1 MDTLRSTLTRLHLI
15 GIAQFVDRTAR
26 RLFIVSVKFL
36 RSISRFPVVGRILE
50 PLLVRLD
57 RDHHL
62 HLDQTE
68 LLRVCRALSNQQ
80 LSYWVGGGWGLDILV
95 GCETRR
101 HGDLDF
107 VLANFKVDMPV
118 VALVLAELGYQRKI
132 PLGGTMWFPDA
143 EVYGD
148 DHGHHIEIMNI
159 NWKLLATASSLLG
172 PRSTPDPAIA
182 NHSEQPTEILLAK
195 CTSTGEIDGVSLPI
209 LSAAAQ
215 QLFHLGYERR
225 NEDWHAENIFRLI
238 SIREAGSTELALS
251 QQRSGSQPPSTLLLV
266 PIFSFPPDLWRLCR
280 LYRNDLDLMPPHVTL
295 AFPFLPLASVTPDV
309 VRHLSTVLSG
319 IEAFDFELNQVRWF
333 GTNVVYL
340 EPSES
345 DSFRSIIELL
355 QREFPDFHPYDGAF
369 DSVIP
374 HVTLSEHGL
383 LSERRAL
390 GASAPA
396 YLPITG
402 RASHVWLMSN
412 ERRFD
417 EWSIARVFP
426 LVQRTFDRRDGGLGS
441 RQ

>member
-1 MDTLRSTLTRLHLI
+1 MRSTLTRLHLI
-15 GIAQFVDRTAR
+15 GIARFVDRTAR
-26 RLFIVSVKFL
+26 RLFVVSVKFL

-107 VLANFKVDMPV
+107 VLANFKVELPD
-118 VALVLAELGYQRKI
+118 VALVLAELGYQRKN

-143 EVYGD
+143 EVYED
-148 DHGHHIEIMNI
+148 DHGHHIEILNI

-172 PRSTPDPAIA
+172 SRSTPDPEIA
-182 NHSEQPTEILLAK
+182 NHSEQPTEMLLAK
-195 CTSTGEIDGVSLPI
+195 LTSTGEVDGVSVPI

-225 NEDWHAENIFRLI
+225 DEDWHAENIFRLI
-238 SIREAGSTELALS
+238 SIREEGSTELALS
-251 QQRSGSQPPSTLLLV
+251 PQRSGSQPPSTLLLV

-309 VRHLSTVLSG
+309 VRQLSTLFSG

-355 QREFPDFHPYDGAF
+355 QREFPDFHPYNDEF
-369 DSVIP
+369 ESVIP
-374 HVTLSEHGL
+374 HVCLSEHG
-383 LSERRAL
+383 SIADRRVL
-390 GASAPA
+390 GRHAPE
-396 YLPITG
+396 YLPISS
-402 RASHVWLMSN
+402 RAAHVWLMCN
-412 ERRFD
+412 DLRVD
-417 EWSIARVFP
+417 EWSIAKIFA
-426 LVQRTFDRRDGGLGS
+426 LDS
-441 RQ
+441 K